1 MQNTD
6 IVITAEG
13 IGKQYRLGRAAVR
26 HDSLREALVG
36 IATAPVRNFRRLRH
50 QGESSEVDTFWA
62 LRDVSF
68 EVRRGDVVGVVG
80 RNGAGKSTLLKVL
93 SRITDP
99 TVGRAVMR
107 GSVGSLLEVGT
118 GFHPDLTGRENVY
131 LNGAI
136 LGMDRRYVDRMFD
149 EIVDFAGVA
158 QFVDTPVKR
167 YSSGMYLR
175 LAFAVAAHLEPDV
188 LIVDEVLAVGDAA
201 FQRKCLGKMHDVGR
215 GGRTVLFVSHN
226 MSAVASLCSR
236 GIVMAGGRVAFDG
249 DVAGAVRTY
258 LDQSAP
264 SAERVWALTDA
275 ERRHGYGDL
284 ARLASLELV
293 ADATSLRFEEDLVLR
308 IGFRA
313 LADREGVHVGV
324 GVEDAMGMRIVT
336 FNSDVAGVALDVRA
350 GDEYVIE
357 LRVPT
362 PGLNPGRYTLSA
374 AVGSAAQLLDFLPA
388 AATIEVADW
397 TEEGSMVKPQAGVVS
412 MPCRWR
418 VVSDEPVTTS
428 LAGAER

>member
-1 MQNTD
+1 MHPSD
-6 IVITAEG
+6 VVIEADA
-13 IGKQYRLGRAAVR
+13 IGKKYRLGRAAAR

-36 IATAPVRNFRRLRH
+36 IATAPVRNFRRL
-50 QGESSEVDTFWA
+50 QQNGAEAEADTFWA

-68 EVRRGDVVGVVG
+68 QINRGDVVGVVG

-93 SRITDP
+93 SRITEP
-99 TVGRAVMR
+99 TTGRAIMR

-136 LGMDRRYVDRMFD
+136 LGMDRRYVDKMFD

-201 FQRKCLGKMHDVGR
+201 FQRKCLGKMQDVGR

-236 GIVMAGGRVAFDG
+236 GIVMASGRVAFDG
-249 DVAGAVRTY
+249 DVAGAVRAY

-264 SAERVWALTDA
+264 SGERAWALGDA
-275 ERRHGYGDL
+275 ARRHGYGEL
-284 ARLASLELV
+284 ARLTSLELL
-293 ADATSLRFEEDLVLR
+293 ADAAALRFEEDLVLR
-308 IGFRA
+308 IAFRSVV
-313 LADREGVHVGV
+313 DREGLHVGV
-324 GVEDAMGMRIVT
+324 GIDDAMGMRIVT
-336 FNSDVAGVALDVRA
+336 FNSDVQGLTIDARA
-350 GDEYVIE
+350 GEEYAAE
-357 LRVPT
+357 LRVPN
-362 PGLNPGRYTLSA
+362 PGLNPGRYTLSV
-374 AVGSAAQLLDFLPA
+374 AVGSGAQLLDFLPA
-388 AATIEVADW
+388 AATIEIADW
-397 TEEGSMVKPQAGVVS
+397 TEEGAMVKPQAGVVS
-412 MPCRWR
+412 LACRWR
-418 VVSDEPVTTS
+418 QVTDES
-428 LAGAER
+428 ERAGLAGVAR

>member
-1 MQNTD
+1 MSTSD
-6 IVITAEG
+6 IVIRAEG
-13 IGKQYRLGRAAVR
+13 LGKKYRLGRLAAR
-26 HDSLREALVG
+26 HDSLRDALVG
-36 IATAPVRNFRRLRH
+36 IATAPIRNFRRLRH
-50 QGESSEVDTFWA
+50 EGDSPDVDTFWA

-68 EVRRGDVVGVVG
+68 EVNRGDVVGVVG

-93 SRITDP
+93 SRITEP
-99 TVGRAVMR
+99 TVGRALMR

-226 MSAVASLCSR
+226 MSAVASLCTR

-249 DVAGAVRTY
+249 DVPGAVRTY
-258 LDQSAP
+258 LEQSAP
-264 SAERVWALTDA
+264 GGERAWSLADA
-275 ERRHGYGDL
+275 ARRHGYGDL
-284 ARLASLELV
+284 ARLVSLELV
-293 ADATSLRFEEDLVLR
+293 AHAPALRFEEDIVLR
-308 IGFRA
+308 IGFRS
-313 LADREGVHVGV
+313 LVDREGIHVGV
-324 GVEDAMGMRIVT
+324 GIEDAMGMRIAT
-336 FNSDVAGVALDVRA
+336 FNSDMQDMTVDVRA
-350 GDEYVIE
+350 GEEYMVE

-374 AVGSAAQLLDFLPA
+374 AVASAAQLLDFLPA

-397 TEEGSMVKPQAGVVS
+397 TEEGSIVKPQAGVVS
-412 MPCRWR
+412 LPCSWR
-418 VVSDEPVTTS
+418 VMANDTS
-428 LAGAER
+428 RAALAEAAR